1 LARIAEREFFMRVII
16 AGGGVGG
23 LTAALA
29 LRQKGIDAEVFEQ
42 SRSVR
47 ALGVG
52 INTLP
57 HAIKEL
63 ADLGLLEALD
73 RTAIR
78 THELIYKNSHG
89 QEILRQTRG
98 LDAGYDYP
106 QFSIHRGRLQKTI
119 LEHAIAELGA
129 ERIHAG
135 HRLVRFSQDG
145 GGVQA
150 VFENRI
156 SGEEQTVEGDVLV
169 GADGIHSTV
178 RAHYHPDEGPPSW
191 NGVVMWRGA
200 TWWKPFLTGR
210 SMVIAGGMSAKLVLY
225 PILND
230 PEGHPGQT
238 LMNWVVCAKVGDAA
252 SPLPVREDWSKPAAL
267 EDVLPHANA
276 FTVSEVDLEALIR
289 ATPEFYVYPMCDRD
303 PLEKWSDGRV
313 TLLGDAAHPMYPVGS
328 NGASQ
333 AILDARALADHL
345 SAQADPRA
353 ALAAYDEE
361 RRTATAGIVMAN
373 RKGGPE
379 GVIDLVEARAPDGF
393 AEINEVATPDEL
405 KALVGDYQQMAGFAT
420 QQVNRAG

>member
-1 LARIAEREFFMRVII
+1 MRVII

-29 LRQKGIDAEVFEQ
+29 LKRKGIEADVYEQ
-42 SRSVR
+42 SRNVGE
-47 ALGVG
+47 LGVG

-63 ADLGLLEALD
+63 ADLGLLDALD
-73 RTAIR
+73 ATAIR

-89 QEILRQTRG
+89 QEILRQMRG

-106 QFSIHRGRLQKTI
+106 QFSVHRGKLQKAI
-119 LEHAIAELGA
+119 LEHATAELGA
-129 ERIHAG
+129 QRIHAG
-135 HRLVRFSQDG
+135 HRLMRFSQDRNG
-145 GGVQA
+145 IQA
-150 VFENRI
+150 TFEDRQ
-156 SGEEQTVEGDVLV
+156 SGQEVTVEGDVLI

-200 TWWKPFLTGR
+200 TWWQPFLTGR

-225 PILND
+225 PIFND
-230 PEGHPGQT
+230 PEYHPGQT
-238 LMNWVVCAKVGDAA
+238 LLNWVVCAKVGDAS
-252 SPLPVREDWSKPAAL
+252 SPLPVREDWSKPATL

-303 PLEKWSDGRV
+303 PLDRWTDGRV

-333 AILDARALADHL
+333 AILDARSLADHM
-345 SAQADPRA
+345 AAHEDVRE
-353 ALAAYDEE
+353 ALAAYDAE
-361 RRTATAGIVMAN
+361 RRPATAAIVMAN

-379 GVIDLVEARAPDGF
+379 CVIDLIEERAPDGF
-393 AEINEVATPDEL
+393 ADISEIATPDEL
-405 KALVGDYQQMAGFAT
+405 RALVGDYQQMAGFT
-420 QQVNRAG
+420 PQQVNRAG